1 MSAMTRFLPAV
12 LALFL
17 IALTAP
23 AGAQTSSKAPQDVY
37 LQIYLQIQEA
47 ERLENSGQ
55 KLTAKNRYQA
65 SLERLTELQKSSP
78 QWEPTI
84 VKYRMKYCQD
94 KIAALADARDATPA
108 VAADPEP
115 SSELPVKDPIKEPVK
130 TPVQDPEKTPAPKVP
145 EVTEVTPPA
154 PDGTLKVPV
163 VAPEI
168 PPPAPVV
175 PPTPPVET
183 PSAETVELKKKV
195 QDLQEELASTKQKLD
210 TAVAEAAQ
218 LKSLSEDLK
227 KQLAEARKGS
237 SEQMD
242 KLLDENKSLKEKL
255 ADANTQVEKL
265 QKGEKSVANL
275 EEQVTKLKDQLET
288 SQKQNEEL
296 VRANEGYRKQ
306 LEETQKTIAESTQKL
321 ATLEKDSKT
330 SGPLVEE
337 NKVLRD
343 IIDRQLKEQARRDA
357 AKRLALEEI
366 TALNIQSTTLQSQVQ
381 ILGTP
386 LVELTAKE
394 RAMLKIPVAEVKEV
408 KEPKESKEAK
418 VDDTTGGISA
428 PLAASAGIDS
438 KPRIPEEFRDV
449 AEQAQKLFA
458 QRKFDEAA
466 AKYQIILNTYP
477 NSLYALSNLG
487 VVRFQQ
493 GNYPAAEKA
502 LRRAVELAPQDAFS
516 HTILGISLYQQG
528 KYDQAITVLQ
538 RAIAL
543 DPKDPKTRNYL
554 GISLSQLGRQESAEQ
569 QCRKAIE
576 LDDTYG
582 DAHFNLAVI
591 YATQKPPA
599 KELARRH
606 YKRGLELGVP
616 RDPQLEELLK

>member
-1 MSAMTRFLPAV
+1 MTRFLPAA
-12 LALFL
+12 LAFL
-17 IALTAP
+17 WIALAAP
-23 AGAQTSSKAPQDVY
+23 VGAQSSAKAPQDVY

-65 SLERLTELQKSSP
+65 SLERLTELQKTSP

-84 VKYRMKYCQD
+84 VKYRIKYCQE
-94 KIAALADARDATPA
+94 KIATLADARDATPA
-108 VAADPEP
+108 PD
-115 SSELPVKDPIKEPVK
+115 STGELPVKDKEPE
-130 TPVQDPEKTPAPKVP
+130 QPAPTQ
-145 EVTEVTPPA
+145 TETTTPPSNSGTENPTPRPTPSA
-154 PDGTLKVPV
+154 TETTGSQNPPPDGGTGTTAPVPV
-163 VAPEI
+163 
-168 PPPAPVV
+168 PPV
-175 PPTPPVET
+175 PTPP
-183 PSAETVELKKKV
+183 PDNHAAETAELKKKV
-195 QDLQEELASTKQKLD
+195 QDLQDELSTTKQKLE
-210 TAVAEAAQ
+210 TAQAEAAQ

-242 KLLDENKSLKEKL
+242 KLLDENKALKEKL
-255 ADANTQVEKL
+255 SDANAQVEKL

-275 EEQVTKLKDQLET
+275 EEQVSKLKDQLE
-288 SQKQNEEL
+288 SAQKQNEEL
-296 VRANEGYRKQ
+296 VKANEGYRKQ
-306 LEETQKTIAESTQKL
+306 LEDAQKQIADAGQKL
-321 ATLEKDSKT
+321 AAAEKDAKESKT

-337 NKVLRD
+337 NKMLRD
-343 IIDRQLKEQARRDA
+343 IIERQLKEQARRDA

-366 TALNIQSTTLQSQVQ
+366 TNLNIQSTTLQTQLQ
-381 ILGTP
+381 ILSSP
-386 LVELTAKE
+386 LVELTPKE
-394 RAMLKIPVAEVKEV
+394 KAMLKIPEVEIKEVKEV
-408 KEPKESKEAK
+408 KEAK
-418 VDDTTGGISA
+418 VDDKTSSISTKL
-428 PLAASAGIDS
+428 PENAGIDK

-458 QRKFDEAA
+458 QRKFDDAA
-466 AKYQIILNTYP
+466 AKYQIILNAYP
-477 NSLYALSNLG
+477 DSLYALSNLG

-493 GNYPAAEKA
+493 GNYAAAEKS

-516 HTILGISLYQQG
+516 HTILGIALYQQG
-528 KYDQAITVLQ
+528 KYDQAITTLQ

-576 LDDTYG
+576 LDETYG

-591 YATQKPPA
+591 YATQKPPS

-606 YKRGLELGVP
+606 YKRSLELGVP

>member
-1 MSAMTRFLPAV
+1 MTRFLPAV
-12 LALFL
+12 VALL
-17 IALTAP
+17 MIALTVP
-23 AGAQTSSKAPQDVY
+23 AGSQTSAKAPQDVY

-47 ERLENSGQ
+47 ERLESSGQ

-65 SLERLTELQKSSP
+65 ASERLTELQKSSP

-94 KIAALADARDATPA
+94 KIALLADARDANPA
-108 VAADPEP
+108 PEKDPEDKPDLPIKDPEDAAPVKPVENTDTVKPP
-115 SSELPVKDPIKEPVK
+115 SGKLPV
-130 TPVQDPEKTPAPKVP
+130 PAP
-145 EVTEVTPPA
+145 TGTDTDSTPPA
-154 PDGTLKVPV
+154 PPTPSPTV
-163 VAPEI
+163 VT
-168 PPPAPVV
+168 PPPAVDN
-175 PPTPPVET
+175 
-183 PSAETVELKKKV
+183 SAETNELKKRVKELS
-195 QDLQEELASTKQKLD
+195 DELATTKTKLD
-210 TAVAEAAQ
+210 SAVAEAAQ

-227 KQLAEARKGS
+227 KQLADARKGS

-275 EEQVTKLKDQLET
+275 EEQVKKLKDQLET

-306 LEETQKTIAESTQKL
+306 LEETQKSITESTQKL
-321 ATLEKDSKT
+321 AALEKDSKV
-330 SGPLVEE
+330 SGPLLKENQLLRGIVE
-337 NKVLRD
+337 
-343 IIDRQLKEQARRDA
+343 RQLKEQARRDA

-366 TALNIQSTTLQSQVQ
+366 TALNIQSTTLRDQLQ

-386 LVELTAKE
+386 VVELTAEEK
-394 RAMLKIPVAEVKEV
+394 ALLKLPVAEPV
-408 KEPKESKEAK
+408 KEPREVK
-418 VDDTTGGISA
+418 VDNATGAITA
-428 PLAASAGIDS
+428 KLPESAGIDK

-477 NSLYALSNLG
+477 DSLYALSNLG

-528 KYDQAITVLQ
+528 KYDQAITILQ

-606 YKRGLELGVP
+606 YKRALELGVP

>member
-1 MSAMTRFLPAV
+1 MSRMTRFLPV
-12 LALFL
+12 VIALLL

-23 AGAQTSSKAPQDVY
+23 ADAQSAKAPQDVY

-65 SLERLTELQKSSP
+65 ALERLTDLQKTSP

-84 VKYRMKYCQD
+84 VKYRMKYCQE
-94 KIAALADARDATPA
+94 KITLLADARDATPA
-108 VAADPEP
+108 PNAKEADTG
-115 SSELPVKDPIKEPVK
+115 ELPQKDEKSVPLITNEGETPPIPPQGKLPVPVV
-130 TPVQDPEKTPAPKVP
+130 TPTETSIPNAPTTV
-145 EVTEVTPPA
+145 EVTPPVIV
-154 PDGTLKVPV
+154 PPV
-163 VAPEI
+163 VDTPAPE
-168 PPPAPVV
+168 
-175 PPTPPVET
+175 TLQ
-183 PSAETVELKKKV
+183 LKKRV
-195 QDLQEELASTKQKLD
+195 QELQEELTSTKQKLD
-210 TAVAEAAQ
+210 SAVAEASQ

-227 KQLAEARKGS
+227 KQLTEARKGS

-242 KLLDENKSLKEKL
+242 KLLDENKNLKEKL

-288 SQKQNEEL
+288 SQKLNEEL

-306 LEETQKTIAESTQKL
+306 LEETQKTIAETTQKL
-321 ATLEKDSKT
+321 ATSEKD
-330 SGPLVEE
+330 
-337 NKVLRD
+337 NKVSAPLLKENQILRSVVE
-343 IIDRQLKEQARRDA
+343 RQLKEQARRDA
-357 AKRLALEEI
+357 AKRLALDEI
-366 TALNIQSTTLQSQVQ
+366 TTLNIQSETLKSQIQ
-381 ILGTP
+381 ILSTP
-386 LVELTAKE
+386 LVELTAEEK
-394 RAMLKIPVAEVKEV
+394 ALLKIPVADVVRE
-408 KEPKESKEAK
+408 KEAR
-418 VDDTTGGISA
+418 VDESSSSISTKL
-428 PLAASAGIDS
+428 PESAGIDK

-458 QRKFDEAA
+458 QRKFDDAA
-466 AKYQIILNTYP
+466 AKYQVILNTYP
-477 NSLYALSNLG
+477 DSLYALSNLG

-493 GNYPAAEKA
+493 GNYSSAEKA
-502 LRRAVELAPQDAFS
+502 LRRAVDLAPQDAFS

-528 KYDQAITVLQ
+528 KYDQAITILQ

>member
-1 MSAMTRFLPAV
+1 MIRFLPAV
-12 LALFL
+12 VTLLM
-17 IALTAP
+17 IVLTVP
-23 AGAQTSSKAPQDVY
+23 AGSQTSSKAPQDVY

-65 SLERLTELQKSSP
+65 ALERLTELQKSSP

-94 KIAALADARDATPA
+94 KITLLADARDANPA
-108 VAADPEP
+108 PENGNGSGEKP
-115 SSELPVKDPIKEPVK
+115 ELPVKDPEDTPPKPPEGGEPVK
-130 TPVQDPEKTPAPKVP
+130 PPTGKLPVPTPANIEPDSVPPVQPLQPPV
-145 EVTEVTPPA
+145 VTPP
-154 PDGTLKVPV
+154 
-163 VAPEI
+163 
-168 PPPAPVV
+168 
-175 PPTPPVET
+175 PPVDN
-183 PSAETVELKKKV
+183 SAETNELKKRVKELT
-195 QDLQEELASTKQKLD
+195 DELAATKTKLE
-210 TAVAEAAQ
+210 TAVADAAQ

-275 EEQVTKLKDQLET
+275 EEQVKKLKDQLET

-306 LEETQKTIAESTQKL
+306 LEETQKTINESAQKL
-321 ATLEKDSKT
+321 AALEKDSKT
-330 SGPLVEE
+330 SGPLLKENQILRSIVE
-337 NKVLRD
+337 
-343 IIDRQLKEQARRDA
+343 RQLKEQARRDA

-366 TALNIQSTTLQSQVQ
+366 TALNIQSTTLRDQLQ

-386 LVELTAKE
+386 VVELTAEEK
-394 RAMLKIPVAEVKEV
+394 ALLKLPVAEPV
-408 KEPKESKEAK
+408 KEPREVK
-418 VDDTTGGISA
+418 VDNSTGAITA
-428 PLAASAGIDS
+428 KLPESAGIDK

-477 NSLYALSNLG
+477 DSLYALSNLG

-516 HTILGISLYQQG
+516 HTILGIALYQQG
-528 KYDQAITVLQ
+528 KYDQAITMLQ

-606 YKRGLELGVP
+606 YKRALELGVP
-616 RDPQLEELLK
+616 RDSQLEELLK